1 MGNSA
6 NPSESSDA
14 GKDCHLVP
22 DTDPLRAKDCSLG
35 VLPWAGQLFLAKGD
49 LGRLSGVPSRAKSLA
64 AGRGL
69 CSLTGW
75 PLQLLPFAHCL

>member
-1 MGNSA
+1 MKGAADCEEVGMGNSA

-35 VLPWAGQLFLAKGD
+35 V
-49 LGRLSGVPSRAKSLA
+49 
-64 AGRGL
+64 
-69 CSLTGW
+69 
-75 PLQLLPFAHCL
+75 